1 MIIGREKEVNILQEN
16 YKSDGS
22 SFIAV
27 YGRRRIGKTFLINET
42 LGDKIL
48 FRHAGIYGGTCKQQI
63 KSFMKSLAEYGYAP
77 QDNVKDW
84 FDAFE
89 ELKNYIKSS
98 NESKKVLFFDEI
110 AWMYTKKSDFV
121 RALEYFWNS
130 WASARKDIMLVI
142 CSSATSWIIN
152 NIVHSKGGLYNR
164 ITAQIYLEPFTLNE
178 CEKYCAYKNLALTR
192 KQIIETY
199 MVIGGVP
206 YYWNYLKKGESV
218 AKFIDNNFFANNSP
232 LSDELKYIFSSLFS
246 SPEAYLKIIEA
257 LSEKKYGLTRQEI
270 LIETKQDENGNF
282 SQKIE
287 DLVNCG
293 FIREYSSFKSKK
305 KEVLYQLID
314 PFTIFHFHFLKKRVN
329 DENFWA
335 NQINSPTI
343 NAWKGLAF
351 ERICLLH
358 LNSIK
363 KAMGIFGVYTS
374 VYPFSCKQNEE
385 KNIFGSQIDMVLERK
400 DDIVNLF
407 KIKYYDEPFSLTKKH
422 LELFSRKKHD
432 FVEVTKTKSSIHLSL
447 ISLNGVVE
455 NEYLNEI
462 QTVLNEDDLFL

>member
-1 MIIGREKEVNILQEN
+1 M
-16 YKSDGS
+16 
-22 SFIAV
+22 
-27 YGRRRIGKTFLINET
+27 
-42 LGDKIL
+42 
-48 FRHAGIYGGTCKQQI
+48 
-63 KSFMKSLAEYGYAP
+63 
-77 QDNVKDW
+77 
-84 FDAFE
+84 
-89 ELKNYIKSS
+89 
-98 NESKKVLFFDEI
+98 
-110 AWMYTKKSDFV
+110 
-121 RALEYFWNS
+121 
-130 WASARKDIMLVI
+130 
-142 CSSATSWIIN
+142 
-152 NIVHSKGGLYNR
+152 
-164 ITAQIYLEPFTLNE
+164 
-178 CEKYCAYKNLALTR
+178 
-192 KQIIETY
+192 
-199 MVIGGVP
+199 
-206 YYWNYLKKGESV
+206 
-218 AKFIDNNFFANNSP
+218 
-232 LSDELKYIFSSLFS
+232 FS

-329 DENFWA
+329 DENFWT

-407 KIKYYDEPFSLTKKH
+407 EIKYYDEPFSLTKKH
-422 LELFSRKKHD
+422 LESFSRKKHD

-462 QTVLNEDDLFL
+462 QTILNEDDLFL